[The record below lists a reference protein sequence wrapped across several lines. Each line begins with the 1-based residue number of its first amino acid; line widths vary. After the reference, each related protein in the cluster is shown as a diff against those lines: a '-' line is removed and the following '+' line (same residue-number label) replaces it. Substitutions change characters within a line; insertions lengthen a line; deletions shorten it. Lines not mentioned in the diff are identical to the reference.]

1 VLAKL
6 IVPVFIV
13 VLAGFGILLFGD
25 LFSKAALSITSD
37 PAGEKVVLDGEEVG
51 ATPFFSD
58 QLAKGEKTLS
68 FGGFNQKINLTGGA
82 LTVVNWV
89 DGPEETFS
97 AGEVIWLSTSANS
110 ELLVIAKPGAQVFL
124 DDKEIGASPL
134 SKSVDPGEYTLE
146 LKKDGYFTR
155 SIKIA
160 IRAGFRLNVSASLSL
175 NPFPLDYAQDKP
187 AELKELSSPS
197 PSLKV
202 YDLSSNQPLLTGD
215 YVGWAKAAAFWDS
228 RAEDRITYD
237 FYITFEGKLYDNQG
251 SETSVDALEQAT
263 GEKAVGYLGDSS
275 AAISSGASSTLN
287 SLSAKL
293 YPPVPMVEILQTG
306 TGFLR
311 VRSGPGTSY
320 SEIGR
325 ATPGDKY
332 KYLGEEGDWLK
343 IDFNGQEGWV
353 SKEFSKKI

>member
-1 VLAKL
+1 MLAKL
-6 IVPVFIV
+6 FVPAFIIV
-13 VLAGFGILLFGD
+13 LLGFGVLLFGD
-25 LFSKAALSITSD
+25 LFSKAALSVTSD
-37 PAGEKVVLDGEEVG
+37 PVGKKVILDGGEVG
-51 ATPFFSD
+51 TTPLFSEE
-58 QLAKGEKTLS
+58 LSKGEKTLE

-89 DGPEETFS
+89 DGPQETFS
-97 AGEVIWLSTSANS
+97 AGEVIWLSSSSNS
-110 ELLVIAKPGAQVFL
+110 ELLVIAKPGATVFL

-134 SKSVDPGEYTLE
+134 SKPVDPGEYTLE

-160 IRAGFRLNVSASLSL
+160 VRAGFRLNISANLSL
-175 NPFPLDYAQDKP
+175 NPFPPTDPKS
-187 AELKELSSPS
+187 LSSPN

-202 YDLSSNQPLLTGD
+202 LDLSSNQPLLTSD
-215 YVGWAKAAAFWDS
+215 YPAWALAAAFWDS
-228 RAEDRITYD
+228 RAQDQITYD
-237 FYITFEGKLYDNQG
+237 FYITFEGKIYDKQG
-251 SETSVDALEQAT
+251 SEVSLDSLAQVT
-263 GEKAVGYLGDSS
+263 GEKTVGYLGDSS
-275 AAISSGASSTLN
+275 SAISSGATNALN

-293 YPPVPMVEILQTG
+293 YPPVPQVEILQTG

-311 VRSGPGTSY
+311 VRSGPGKSY
-320 SEIGR
+320 SEIGK

-332 KYLGEEGDWLK
+332 KYLGEEGEWFK